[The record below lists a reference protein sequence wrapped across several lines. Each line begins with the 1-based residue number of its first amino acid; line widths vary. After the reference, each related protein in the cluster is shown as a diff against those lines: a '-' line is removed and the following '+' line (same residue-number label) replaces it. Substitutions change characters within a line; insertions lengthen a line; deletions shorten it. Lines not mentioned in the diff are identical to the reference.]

1 MRGHLSGDALWR
13 EYSDA
18 DVFALPT
25 RWPEG
30 FPTVLA
36 EAMDAGLPIVTTP
49 IRGAADHLVPGE
61 HALFVEP
68 GDVSRLA
75 DALITLLE
83 DPDLRE
89 RMGSANQRRLGLF
102 EPSAVAAD
110 YLQALESI
118 VGDRRGT

>member
-1 MRGHLSGDALWR
+1 
-13 EYSDA
+13 
-18 DVFALPT
+18 
-25 RWPEG
+25 
-30 FPTVLA
+30 
-36 EAMDAGLPIVTTP
+36 MDAGLPIVTTP
-49 IRGAADHLVPGE
+49 IRGAADHLVAGE

-75 DALITLLE
+75 DALVTLLE